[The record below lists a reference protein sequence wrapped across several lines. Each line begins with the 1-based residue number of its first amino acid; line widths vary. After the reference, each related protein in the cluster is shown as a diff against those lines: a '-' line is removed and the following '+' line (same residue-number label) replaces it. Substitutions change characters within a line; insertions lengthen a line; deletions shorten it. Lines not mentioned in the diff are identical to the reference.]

1 MNLWMRVLLL
11 LLVAALAAAGWH
23 WLIADPGYV
32 LVRIHGWRL
41 ETTLVVAVVAL
52 LLFWAVVRLVW
63 WLLHWPFG
71 AVTRRHRRSCRR
83 RLEEGLVALAEGRHA
98 VAERALGR
106 AARHAP
112 LRAPAL
118 LAAAEAASQRGDP
131 KAALE
136 ALDRV
141 AELQPQA
148 ARVVRARVLRRDGR
162 AHDALA
168 LLAGEAESGSLPP
181 AGWREWVNAALLADD
196 IERAQRGLEPLRR
209 SGALEPA
216 AFASVEARVLA
227 AALYAASD
235 SDALDALWSK
245 LSRAQR
251 RQPVLVEAYA
261 RRAAALG
268 RGLPAMDEIESALR
282 RQWSSPLAAVYGE
295 LEGGDVEARLR
306 RAEGW
311 LDAHPDDAALLGT
324 LGRLCARLGLWGKA
338 REYLQ
343 RALAQ
348 GAQAGT
354 WEALGD
360 TYAGQDNPA
369 LAQRCYHNA
378 LRVSRGEPAQPLP
391 GVNAPEAGGP
401 AELEERSEHGVP
413 RLRES

>member
-1 MNLWMRVLLL
+1 MKLWVRVLVL

-41 ETTLVVAVVAL
+41 ETTLVVALVAL
-52 LLFWAVVRLVW
+52 LVAWALLRLLW

-71 AVTRRHRRSCRR
+71 AFTRRHRRSCRR

-148 ARVVRARVLRRDGR
+148 ARVVRARVLRRDGK
-162 AHDALA
+162 AEEALA
-168 LLAGEAESGSLPP
+168 LLAGEAESASLPP
-181 AGWREWVNAALLADD
+181 AGWREWVNAALLTGD

-216 AFASVEARVLA
+216 AFAAVEARVLS
-227 AALYAASD
+227 AALHAAPD
-235 SDALDALWSK
+235 SDVLDALWSG
-245 LSRAQR
+245 LPRAQR
-251 RQPVLVEAYA
+251 RQPALIEAYA

-268 RGLPAMDEIESALR
+268 RGLAAMDEIESALR
-282 RQWSSPLAAVYGE
+282 RQWSPALAGVYGE
-295 LEGGDVEARLR
+295 LDGGDVEARLR

-311 LDAHPDDAALLGT
+311 LDAHPDDATLLGT

-348 GAQAGT
+348 SARPAV

-378 LRVSRGEPAQPLP
+378 LRVSRGEQALPLP
-391 GVNAPEAGGP
+391 GVAVPQASGP
-401 AELEERSEHGVP
+401 AQLEERSEHGVP